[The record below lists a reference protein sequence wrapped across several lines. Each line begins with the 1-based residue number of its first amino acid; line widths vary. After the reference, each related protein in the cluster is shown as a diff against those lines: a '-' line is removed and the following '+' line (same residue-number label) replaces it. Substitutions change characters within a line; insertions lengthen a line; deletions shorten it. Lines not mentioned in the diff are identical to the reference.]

1 MILHKTMSTDL
12 FNKCVREYSL
22 TAAKTFASVLCLAL
36 VASACGQPARTATNF
51 CRQLAKEAPGITQP
65 TVTSADIA
73 TMLDRYKRL
82 GEVSPLAIEKDWESL
97 IELLSVASRVKAND
111 PESVQA
117 VVDMAYST
125 EKAADAAAK
134 WIVETCGVD
143 ISSGLNVAPT
153 G

>member
-1 MILHKTMSTDL
+1 M
-12 FNKCVREYSL
+12 
-22 TAAKTFASVLCLAL
+22 AAMAMKTFSSVLCLAL
-36 VASACGQPARTATNF
+36 VASACSQAPRTATNF
-51 CRQLAKEAPGITQP
+51 CRQLAKEAPGISQP
-65 TVTSADIA
+65 TVTPADIA
-73 TMLDRYKRL
+73 SMLDRYKRL
-82 GEVSPLAIEKDWESL
+82 GKVSPLAIEKDWESL

-125 EKAADAAAK
+125 EKAAVAAAK

>member
-1 MILHKTMSTDL
+1 M
-12 FNKCVREYSL
+12 
-22 TAAKTFASVLCLAL
+22 AAMAMKTFASVLCLTL
-36 VASACGQPARTATNF
+36 VASACSQAPRTATNF
-51 CRQLAKEAPGITQP
+51 CRQLAKEAPGISQP
-65 TVTSADIA
+65 TVTPADIA
-73 TMLDRYKRL
+73 SMLDRYKRL
-82 GEVSPLAIEKDWESL
+82 GKVSPLAIEKDWESL

-125 EKAADAAAK
+125 EKAAVAAAK

>member
-1 MILHKTMSTDL
+1 M
-12 FNKCVREYSL
+12 
-22 TAAKTFASVLCLAL
+22 AAMAMKTFASVLCLAL
-36 VASACGQPARTATNF
+36 VASACSQAPRTATNF
-51 CRQLAKEAPGITQP
+51 CRQLAKEAPGISQP
-65 TVTSADIA
+65 TVTPADIA
-73 TMLDRYKRL
+73 SMLDRYKRL
-82 GEVSPLAIEKDWESL
+82 GKVSPLAIEKDWESL

-125 EKAADAAAK
+125 EKAAVAAAK

>member
-1 MILHKTMSTDL
+1 
-12 FNKCVREYSL
+12 
-22 TAAKTFASVLCLAL
+22 
-36 VASACGQPARTATNF
+36 QPARTATNF

-82 GEVSPLAIEKDWESL
+82 GEVSPLAIQKDWESL

>member
-1 MILHKTMSTDL
+1 M
-12 FNKCVREYSL
+12 
-22 TAAKTFASVLCLAL
+22 AAMAVKTFASVLCLAL

-51 CRQLAKEAPGITQP
+51 CRQLANEAPAITQP